1 MARNKYDV
9 IVVGGGPGGTTC
21 AALLQKRG
29 LKVLL
34 LEKNDR
40 VGGKCMVVN
49 KMGFTYELWPVL
61 ATPMMNT
68 KFHEV
73 MQELGVEAQM
83 SQMVPAAAGGGF
95 LYRPA
100 KSKKHELHLLV
111 PPIMYPDSLTGEGR
125 ENTDKLFNDMVAME
139 QADFD
144 ALDDVNFHD
153 FIMRYNVPQSV
164 YSYMAVM
171 CNILFVE
178 PIDITSASE
187 MAKTMKDFVTKLGSA
202 YFLGGQGNLYQTFAK
217 AFKRD
222 GGDLRLNTRVERI
235 IVENGQ
241 AKGVIT
247 NKGTFYSPIV
257 VSNAGIQPTALKLV
271 GEEYFDKGYVNRMK
285 ELVPSLALIGS
296 RYFLDKVVFPD
307 CAYIIYSDNSWWNME
322 RYMKAKAGEMPD
334 DMLAIIF
341 NPSGFDPSLAPE
353 GKQCVQTATLFPADP
368 KIRNQKAWIDEFERQ
383 LMKFQPELKKHII
396 RREDYTTADVSRL
409 TRDGVVPGQ
418 GGECIGLGQIVGQ
431 CGQHKPSP
439 KSPIQGLF
447 YVGVDAGGYGVGIHH
462 ATDSA
467 TKVAPEV
474 LRYFQTH

>member
-1 MARNKYDV
+1 MAGNKYDV
-9 IVVGGGPGGTTC
+9 IVVGGGPGGITC
-21 AALLQKRG
+21 AALLQKWG
-29 LKVLL
+29 LKTLV

-40 VGGKCMVVN
+40 VGGKSMIVS
-49 KMGFTYELWPVL
+49 KMGFTYELWPVI
-61 ATPMMNT
+61 ATPMLDT
-68 KFHEV
+68 KFNEV
-73 MQELGVEAQM
+73 MRELNVEVPI
-83 SQMVPAAAGGGF
+83 SQVVPAGAGGGF
-95 LYRPA
+95 LYRPG
-100 KSKKHELHLLV
+100 KSKKHELYLLV
-111 PPIMYPDSLTGEGR
+111 PPVMYPESLQGEGR
-125 ENTDKLFNDMVAME
+125 EKADKLFNDMVGMN

-153 FIMRYNVPQSV
+153 FISRYEVPQSV

-178 PIDITSASE
+178 PVDITSASE

-202 YFLGGQGNLYQTFAK
+202 YHLGGQGKLFMTFAD

-235 IVENGQ
+235 IVEDGQ
-241 AKGVIT
+241 AKGVYT
-247 NKGTFYSPIV
+247 NKGAFYAPIV
-257 VSNAGIQPTALKLV
+257 VSNAGIQPPVLKLV
-271 GEEYFDKGYVNRMK
+271 GEEHFDRSYVNHMK
-285 ELVPSLALIGS
+285 GLVPSLALIGS

-322 RYMKAKAGEMPD
+322 RYMKAKSGEIPD
-334 DMLAIIF
+334 DMLIIIF
-341 NPSGFDPSLAPE
+341 NPSGFDPSLAPK
-353 GKQCVQTATLFPADP
+353 GKQCIQTAALFPADP
-368 KIRNQKAWIDEFERQ
+368 KIKNQKVWIDELERQ
-383 LMKFQPELKKHII
+383 ILKFEPELKKHII
-396 RREDYTTADVSRL
+396 RREDYTTTDVSRL

-431 CGQHKPSP
+431 CGQYKPSLVA
-439 KSPIQGLF
+439 PIQGLF

-467 TKVAPEV
+467 TKVAPQV